1 MERLDRV
8 HIDAD
13 IIHGHD
19 DARARRG
26 FTEMQTRAIAA
37 LIGLDINGAAFDVDM
52 FRRGLDVELEHGRRD
67 PQTNVTDDDPLIT
80 GKIAWAHL
88 KELPDYYDRL
98 SSSAC
103 GRTGNQQTDAIGND
117 LNEAFGRGDDREPAP
132 SNTPASRW
140 A

>member
-1 MERLDRV
+1 MERLDRSD
-8 HIDAD
+8 IDAD
-13 IIHGHD
+13 VIYEHNDG
-19 DARARRG
+19 RARPG

-37 LIGLDINGAAFDVDM
+37 LIGLDINHAAFDVDM

-98 SSSAC
+98 EILERVPTN
-103 GRTGNQQTDAIGND
+103 G
-117 LNEAFGRGDDREPAP
+117 
-132 SNTPASRW
+132 
-140 A
+140 

>member
-1 MERLDRV
+1 MERLDRSD
-8 HIDAD
+8 IDAD
-13 IIHGHD
+13 VIHDHD
-19 DARARRG
+19 GARARRG

-37 LIGLDINGAAFDVDM
+37 LIGLDLNGAAFAVDT

-98 SSSAC
+98 EVVERVPTN
-103 GRTGNQQTDAIGND
+103 G
-117 LNEAFGRGDDREPAP
+117 
-132 SNTPASRW
+132 
-140 A
+140 

>member
-1 MERLDRV
+1 LDRV
-8 HIDAD
+8 DIDAD
-13 IIHGHD
+13 VIYAHD
-19 DARARRG
+19 DSRARRG

-88 KELPDYYDRL
+88 KEHPDYYDRL
-98 SSSAC
+98 EILERVLTN
-103 GRTGNQQTDAIGND
+103 G
-117 LNEAFGRGDDREPAP
+117 
-132 SNTPASRW
+132 
-140 A
+140 

>member
-1 MERLDRV
+1 MERSDRA
-8 HIDAD
+8 HIGAD
-13 IIHGHD
+13 VIHTHD

-37 LIGLDINGAAFDVDM
+37 LIGLDLNGAAFDVDM
-52 FRRGLDVELEHGRRD
+52 FRRGLDVELEHGRHD

-98 SSSAC
+98 EILERVPTH
-103 GRTGNQQTDAIGND
+103 G
-117 LNEAFGRGDDREPAP
+117 
-132 SNTPASRW
+132 
-140 A
+140 

>member
-1 MERLDRV
+1 MERLDPS
-8 HIDAD
+8 DAGAD
-13 IIHGHD
+13 IIHDHD
-19 DARARRG
+19 GARARRG

-37 LIGLDINGAAFDVDM
+37 LIGLDLNRAPFDVDM

-98 SSSAC
+98 KVLERGAD
-103 GRTGNQQTDAIGND
+103 GRATGNPTAQTKSLADSQ
-117 LNEAFGRGDDREPAP
+117 LR
-132 SNTPASRW
+132 
-140 A
+140 

>member
-1 MERLDRV
+1 MERLDRSD
-8 HIDAD
+8 IDAD
-13 IIHGHD
+13 VIYDHD

-37 LIGLDINGAAFDVDM
+37 LIGLDLNGAAFDVDM
-52 FRRGLDVELEHGRRD
+52 FRRGLDVELEHGRHD

-98 SSSAC
+98 EILERVPTN
-103 GRTGNQQTDAIGND
+103 G
-117 LNEAFGRGDDREPAP
+117 
-132 SNTPASRW
+132 
-140 A
+140 

>member
-1 MERLDRV
+1 MERLDRA

-13 IIHGHD
+13 VIYDHD
-19 DARARRG
+19 DARAPRG

-37 LIGLDINGAAFDVDM
+37 LIGLDIKGAAFDVDM

-98 SSSAC
+98 EILERVPTN
-103 GRTGNQQTDAIGND
+103 G
-117 LNEAFGRGDDREPAP
+117 
-132 SNTPASRW
+132 
-140 A
+140 

>member
-8 HIDAD
+8 DIDAD
-13 IIHGHD
+13 VIYAHD
-19 DARARRG
+19 DSRARRG

-98 SSSAC
+98 EVLERVPTN
-103 GRTGNQQTDAIGND
+103 G
-117 LNEAFGRGDDREPAP
+117 
-132 SNTPASRW
+132 
-140 A
+140 

>member
-1 MERLDRV
+1 MECFDRA

-13 IIHGHD
+13 VIHAHD
-19 DARARRG
+19 DAHARRG

-37 LIGLDINGAAFDVDM
+37 LIGLDLNGAAFDVDM
-52 FRRGLDVELEHGRRD
+52 FRCGLDVELEHGRYD

-98 SSSAC
+98 ENLERVPTN
-103 GRTGNQQTDAIGND
+103 G
-117 LNEAFGRGDDREPAP
+117 
-132 SNTPASRW
+132 
-140 A
+140 